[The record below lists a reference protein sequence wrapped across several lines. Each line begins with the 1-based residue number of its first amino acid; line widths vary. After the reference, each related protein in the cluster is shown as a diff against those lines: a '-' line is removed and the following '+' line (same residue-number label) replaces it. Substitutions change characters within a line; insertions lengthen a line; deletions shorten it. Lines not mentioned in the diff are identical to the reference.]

1 MFRVL
6 TLEDY
11 VRIPPSRFGE
21 PLEKV
26 AFEELWSHYVG
37 RVERD
42 VGVYV
47 AIFDVEV
54 SKRGVVIFG
63 DGATYNKVRFKALVF
78 TPLINEVVEGEVV
91 RTEEFG
97 AFVRVGPID
106 ALVHR
111 TQMMDD
117 NVVLY
122 DKQSGSFVGERSK
135 RRLGRGDIV
144 RARVVGVSYV
154 SAGNRDVVRVSLT
167 LRQPFL
173 GKLEWI
179 EEELSGGKRRAQAK
193 AQQKP

>member
-1 MFRVL
+1 MFRIL

-11 VRIPPSRFGE
+11 IRIPPSRFGE

-26 AFEELWSHYVG
+26 AFEVLWGQYVG

-47 AIFDVEV
+47 AIFDIEV
-54 SKRGVVIFG
+54 SKRGVVILG
-63 DGATYNKVRFKALVF
+63 DGATYNRVRFKALVY
-78 TPLINEVVEGEVV
+78 TPLVNEVIEGEVV
-91 RTEEFG
+91 RTEDFG

-106 ALVHR
+106 ALIHR
-111 TQMMDD
+111 TQMMED

-135 RRLGRGDIV
+135 RKLGRGDIV
-144 RARVVGVSYV
+144 RARIVGISYV
-154 SAGNRDVVRVSLT
+154 TAGNRDMVRVSLT
-167 LRQPFL
+167 LRQPML

-179 EEELSGGKRRAQAK
+179 NEELSSSKKTAQAK
-193 AQQKP
+193 AQQKQ

>member
-6 TLEDY
+6 TLEDHI
-11 VRIPPSRFGE
+11 RIPPSRFGE

-26 AFEELWSHYVG
+26 AFEELWDSYVG

-47 AIFDVEV
+47 AVFDIEV
-54 SKRGVVIFG
+54 SRRGVVIFG
-63 DGATYNKVRFKALVF
+63 DGATYNRVRFKALVF
-78 TPLINEVVEGEVV
+78 TPLVNEVVEGEVV

-97 AFVRVGPID
+97 AFVRVGPIE

-111 TQMMDD
+111 TQMMED

-122 DKQSGSFVGERSK
+122 DKQSGAFVGERSR
-135 RRLGRGDIV
+135 RRLGRGDVV

-154 SAGNRDVVRVSLT
+154 SAGNRDMVRVSLT
-167 LRQPFL
+167 LRQPML

-179 EEELSGGKRRAQAK
+179 EEELGGGKKRAQAK

>member
-63 DGATYNKVRFKALVF
+63 DGATYNRVRFKALVF

-122 DKQSGSFVGERSK
+122 DKQSGAFVGERSK

-144 RARVVGVSYV
+144 RARIVGVSYV

-173 GKLEWI
+173 GKLEWV
-179 EEELSGGKRRAQAK
+179 EEELSGSKKKAQAK

>member
-63 DGATYNKVRFKALVF
+63 DGATYNRVRFKALVF

-122 DKQSGSFVGERSK
+122 DKQSGAFVGERSK

-144 RARVVGVSYV
+144 RARIVGVSYV

-173 GKLEWI
+173 GKLEWV
-179 EEELSGGKRRAQAK
+179 EEELSGGKKKAQAK

>member
-63 DGATYNKVRFKALVF
+63 DGATYNRVRFKALVF

-122 DKQSGSFVGERSK
+122 DKQSGAFVGERSK

-144 RARVVGVSYV
+144 RARIVGVSYV

-173 GKLEWI
+173 GKLEWV
-179 EEELSGGKRRAQAK
+179 EEELSGGKRKAQAK

>member
-1 MFRVL
+1 MFRIL

-11 VRIPPSRFGE
+11 IRIPPSRFGE

-26 AFEELWSHYVG
+26 AFEVLWGQYVG

-47 AIFDVEV
+47 AIFDIEV
-54 SKRGVVIFG
+54 SKRGVVILG
-63 DGATYNKVRFKALVF
+63 DGATYNRVRFKALVY
-78 TPLINEVVEGEVV
+78 TPLVNEVIEGEVV
-91 RTEEFG
+91 RTEDFG

-106 ALVHR
+106 ALIHR
-111 TQMMDD
+111 TQMMED

-135 RRLGRGDIV
+135 RKLGRGDIV
-144 RARVVGVSYV
+144 RARIVGISYV
-154 SAGNRDVVRVSLT
+154 TAGNRDMVRVSLT
-167 LRQPFL
+167 LRQPML

-179 EEELSGGKRRAQAK
+179 NEELSSSKKTTQAK
-193 AQQKP
+193 AQQKQ